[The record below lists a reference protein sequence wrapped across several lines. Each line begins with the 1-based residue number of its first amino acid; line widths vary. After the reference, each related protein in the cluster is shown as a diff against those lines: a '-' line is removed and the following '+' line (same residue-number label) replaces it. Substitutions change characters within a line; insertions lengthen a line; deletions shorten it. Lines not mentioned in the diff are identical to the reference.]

1 MTATSPAPDRTAA
14 LGEAVRGRRAEL
26 NLTQVEVADLAG
38 CSQRFVHTV
47 EQGKPTLRLDKLLD
61 LLEVLGLGLSVGPG
75 RGWICPA
82 GEGGPTPH
90 APPVHPVPESP
101 G

>member
-1 MTATSPAPDRTAA
+1 MTATSPVPDRTAA
-14 LGEAVRGRRAEL
+14 LAEAVRSRRLEL
-26 NLTQVEVADLAG
+26 NLTQAEVADLAG

-75 RGWICPA
+75 RGWITPA
-82 GEGGPTPH
+82 GEGVPTPH

-101 G
+101 E

>member
-1 MTATSPAPDRTAA
+1 MTATSPVPDRTAA

-75 RGWICPA
+75 RGRITPA
-82 GEGGPTPH
+82 GEG
-90 APPVHPVPESP
+90 ARPVHTPP
-101 G
+101 GHPAPRPPG